1 MTRYVTEANTFM
13 EPEIMTRLSVVLRA
27 ENLNPEDP
35 LFDSM
40 NLRSRQT
47 RAFLAGLIR
56 SAQDRGEYRSEINAD
71 VKAAEILAFLV
82 GLETQWVAEKSAI
95 DLEPVFGR
103 SSNLC

>member
-1 MTRYVTEANTFM
+1 
-13 EPEIMTRLSVVLRA
+13 
-27 ENLNPEDP
+27 
-35 LFDSM
+35 M

-95 DLEPVFGR
+95 DLEPVFR
-103 SSNLC
+103 SFVESLLRDLTLADAPKRRSRKA